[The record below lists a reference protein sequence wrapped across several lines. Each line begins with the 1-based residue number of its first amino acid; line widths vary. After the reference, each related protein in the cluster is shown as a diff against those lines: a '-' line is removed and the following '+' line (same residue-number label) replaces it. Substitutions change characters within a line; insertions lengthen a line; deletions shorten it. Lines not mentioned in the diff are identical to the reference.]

1 MGGSCC
7 VGNCCVM
14 DNALGNFVKGIF
26 GSSGGCGYHPGPSE
40 TEAHAKKIADELAEM
55 KENIRESSEK
65 IEKKLINYIN
75 KSMYSFIKELE
86 NINNEYYGGKSLNI
100 NIKGIQQKNEDLKK
114 EVIGHIGDVMEERL
128 VLTDKELS
136 IILEERDDKKRAKNF
151 DDFCKKIQ
159 KKALKSLES
168 KIEITVRKQEAMIR
182 KEIETRLEEVE
193 KNMKETA
200 DAYTQIL
207 QIKEKDS
214 VEMEK
219 KQIKYIYKYEL
230 FDILLDQLEN

>member
-1 MGGSCC
+1 MSGC
-7 VGNCCVM
+7 GNCGFLEKIPIIGGLFKS
-14 DNALGNFVKGIF
+14 N
-26 GSSGGCGYHPGPSE
+26 SGGCGYHPGPSE

-55 KENIRESSEK
+55 KENIRESSEQ

-75 KSMYSFIKELE
+75 ESMYSFIKELE
-86 NINNEYYGGKSLNI
+86 NINNESYGGKSLNI

-136 IILEERDDKKRAKNF
+136 VILEERDDKKRAKNF

>member
-1 MGGSCC
+1 MGGCC
-7 VGNCCVM
+7 VGNCCIM
-14 DNALGNFVKGIF
+14 DNPVGDFFKGIF

-65 IEKKLINYIN
+65 TEKNLINYIN
-75 KSMYSFIKELE
+75 KSMLSFIKELE
-86 NINNEYYGGKSLNI
+86 NINNECYGGKSLNI
-100 NIKGIQQKNEDLKK
+100 NIEGIQQKNEDLKK

-136 IILEERDDKKRAKNF
+136 VILEERDDKKRAKNF
-151 DDFCKKIQ
+151 DNFCRKIQ
-159 KKALKSLES
+159 KKALMSLKS

-214 VEMEK
+214 VNMEK
-219 KQIKYIYKYEL
+219 KQIKYIYKHEL
-230 FDILLDQLEN
+230 CDILLDQLEN